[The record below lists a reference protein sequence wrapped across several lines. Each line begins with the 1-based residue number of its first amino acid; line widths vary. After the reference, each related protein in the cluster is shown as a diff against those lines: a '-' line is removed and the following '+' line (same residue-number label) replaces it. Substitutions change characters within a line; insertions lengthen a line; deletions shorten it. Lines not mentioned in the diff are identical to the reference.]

1 MSITRRRFLG
11 CAAGAV
17 TMGLPFDLRRFGRS
31 SLSPETSPRWVLLDL
46 KEHGCLGEESV
57 SGFECALDSLGAG
70 GAGGAAG
77 ARLMRAEARW
87 VSRCAVLVIPAA
99 LEIPPPA
106 VRAIVSCLQAGAS
119 VILESGAGFAA
130 GRDFR
135 GHRDVLRDYLQV
147 RIGAPVPLWSAHI
160 GSQRIPYVDYTWPS
174 PAKVRDFSRVVPLG
188 RQSGEVIA
196 RVDGLPV
203 ALKRQTGRGRLIF
216 LGSPLGPAL
225 WAGDVEARRWLFDC
239 LGESGGCAD
248 PRSRDDDIVHR
259 TLYESRSPLSPL
271 TGR

>member
-11 CAAGAV
+11 CAAAV

-31 SLSPETSPRWVLLDL
+31 SLSAETSPRWVLLDL
-46 KEHGCLGEESV
+46 KEHGCLGESV
-57 SGFECALDSLGAG
+57 SGFESALASL
-70 GAGGAAG
+70 G
-77 ARLMRAEARW
+77 ARLMRVDARW
-87 VSRCAVLVIPAA
+87 VPRCAVLIVPAA
-99 LEIPPPA
+99 LAIPPSA
-106 VRAIVSCLQAGAS
+106 VGAIVSCLRAGAS
-119 VILESGAGFAA
+119 VILESGAGFAD

-147 RIGAPVPLWSAHI
+147 RIGAPVPLWSAHF